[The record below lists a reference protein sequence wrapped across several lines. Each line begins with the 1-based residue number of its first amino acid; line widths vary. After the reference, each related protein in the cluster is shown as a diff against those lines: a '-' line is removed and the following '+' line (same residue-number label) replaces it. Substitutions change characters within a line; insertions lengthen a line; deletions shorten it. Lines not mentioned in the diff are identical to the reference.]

1 MSAIELP
8 SWIQEV
14 TVFAV
19 ACVSVFIGV
28 WKYVN
33 TNGGKEADKPAT
45 VNTSQVVAASFVDS
59 KLLKELIDTLRETAE
74 ELSRVGQRIT
84 RSNSELRE
92 SIIENTEAVKLQ
104 TDATLNMLRFI
115 NRQAK
120 GGPDVS

>member
-14 TVFAV
+14 TIFAV
-19 ACVSVFIGV
+19 ACVSVVLGV
-28 WKYVN
+28 YKYIKTDGAKTEN
-33 TNGGKEADKPAT
+33 KPAT
-45 VNTSQVVAASFVDS
+45 VDTSQVVAASFVDS
-59 KLLKELIDTLRETAE
+59 RLLKELIDTLRETAE

-92 SIIENTEAVKLQ
+92 SIIEDTEAIKLQ

-115 NRQAK
+115 NRQSK
-120 GGPDVS
+120 GGTDVS